1 MKQLIKEIQ
10 QQPHG
15 VKSQFAFIG
24 ASVCTGVIVLIWL
37 TTLPARFSDIG
48 KGAGTVQNS
57 ALTEHALS
65 AYDLYKQAAE
75 KAQQA
80 APTNTQ
86 TPSTISKSEL
96 EDKVS
101 ALIDSV
107 RKNDLHTTAAV
118 RAALPASAAT
128 SAPAVPKTVL
138 IEVASS
144 SSPAPQQDDSNIGKT
159 VLIETR

>member
-1 MKQLIKEIQ
+1 MKQLIKQIQ
-10 QQPHG
+10 QRPHA
-15 VKSQFAFIG
+15 VKSNFAFIA
-24 ASVCTGVIVLIWL
+24 ASVCTSVVVLIWL

-80 APTNTQ
+80 TPTNAP
-86 TPSTISKSEL
+86 PSISKSEL
-96 EDKVS
+96 EDKVN
-101 ALIDSV
+101 ALIDAV
-107 RKNDLHTTAAV
+107 RKNDLHTAAAV
-118 RAALPASAAT
+118 RAALPPSETASVPAA
-128 SAPAVPKTVL
+128 PKTVL

-144 SSPAPQQDDSNIGKT
+144 SSPAPQQNDSNLGKT